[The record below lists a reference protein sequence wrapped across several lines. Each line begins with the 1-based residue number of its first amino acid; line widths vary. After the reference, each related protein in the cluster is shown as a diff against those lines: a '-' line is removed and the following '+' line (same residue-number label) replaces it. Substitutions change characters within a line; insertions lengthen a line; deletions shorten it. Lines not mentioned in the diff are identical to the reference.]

1 MQNIQQIVSEVPV
14 VSELPVV
21 PEVPVRD
28 HSAIYRHL
36 LRGYRFLVCEDA
48 ASVSRALDVRRRVY
62 VGGCG
67 YDVPIPDGYDRRSW
81 FLLAE
86 HVRSGEAVG
95 SMRVTPRFAGPFEA
109 EEYTALP
116 RSLRSPTAL
125 EITRF
130 AIVPDHR
137 HSRRFL
143 PVVALGL
150 YKLVCL
156 FTRQLHSTDV
166 VICAKPERSWAY
178 QWLAFERSGL
188 TACYTKLGNAEH
200 ELMTCDVRGGMRKH
214 RDHRYWDFVF
224 EIDHPEVVLP
234 ATVPLL
240 GLGRHNN
247 VDDRKI
253 QRSA

>member
-1 MQNIQQIVSEVPV
+1 MQNIQQIA
-14 VSELPVV
+14 
-21 PEVPVRD
+21 PEVRARD
-28 HSAIYRHL
+28 HGAIFRQL

-48 ASVSRALDVRRRVY
+48 ASVSRALDVRRQVY
-62 VGGCG
+62 LSSCG
-67 YDVPIPDGYDRRSW
+67 YEVPIPDAYDRRSW

-86 HVRSGEAVG
+86 HVRSGAAVG
-95 SMRVTPRFAGPFEA
+95 SMRVTPRFAGSFEA
-109 EEYTALP
+109 EEYFDLP
-116 RSLRSPTAL
+116 RSLWTPTAV

-150 YKLVCL
+150 YKLVCQ
-156 FTRQLHSTDV
+156 FTRQLRTTDV

-178 QWLAFERSGL
+178 QWLAFARSGL
-188 TACYTKLGNAEH
+188 TAHYTKLGNAEH
-200 ELMTCDVRGGMRKH
+200 ELMTCDVRGGMQKH

-224 EIDHPEVVLP
+224 EIEHPEIVLP
-234 ATVPLL
+234 ARVPAL
-240 GLGRHNN
+240 GLGRHNH
-247 VDDRKI
+247 VEDERV